1 MHPLRSFIRP
11 AARTRRAPLATRAF
25 RSRRTTPHGA
35 EGRWSLIEARV
46 PRPASDTEWSAAVAQ
61 QLLTRYGIVTREAA
75 TAEGVLGG
83 FSGVYDVFRTM
94 EERGRL
100 RRGYFAS
107 GVGATQFAL
116 PAALD
121 RLRSLRDDPEEPE
134 AVALAATDP
143 ANPYGAILRW
153 PAPDTSMPAGTRGA
167 TRSVGAQVVLVNGAL
182 GSWVGRLGRQVLS
195 YLPESE
201 PDRATV
207 GRAVTK
213 ALADLARGDSM
224 SGMLIEEINGA
235 PVDTHPLAP
244 FLTAAGFLS
253 SAMGYHAPRDKGSVA
268 VSSSVPTTPR
278 HRSAARVRTLRSSP
292 FAALRR
298 AIEEDD
304 QEKE

>member
-1 MHPLRSFIRP
+1 
-11 AARTRRAPLATRAF
+11 
-25 RSRRTTPHGA
+25 
-35 EGRWSLIEARV
+35 
-46 PRPASDTEWSAAVAQ
+46 
-61 QLLTRYGIVTREAA
+61 
-75 TAEGVLGG
+75 
-83 FSGVYDVFRTM
+83 
-94 EERGRL
+94 
-100 RRGYFAS
+100 
-107 GVGATQFAL
+107 
-116 PAALD
+116 
-121 RLRSLRDDPEEPE
+121 
-134 AVALAATDP
+134 
-143 ANPYGAILRW
+143 
-153 PAPDTSMPAGTRGA
+153 MPAGTRGA